1 MSLTKKAEA
10 IRANKQDIASKISG
24 YDAAIKDAMRECS
37 SRLPGFVINGSHQT
51 AVAFKTAAEA
61 AQHLSPVPETASTN
75 RYEKA
80 LRERATPLGAL
91 RGECGK

>member
-61 AQHLSPVPETASTN
+61 AQHCRRCQRRHRRIAMKKLSANGRP
-75 RYEKA
+75 
-80 LRERATPLGAL
+80 PLAPL